1 VLSVWRTDLVQLGCA
16 ENGSGSGTPCSVAV
30 GEGVVYRPAGF
41 ARRRSPLIVHM
52 GALSGRFLR
61 RFITVFFFVFFFFSG
76 ASAVEAG

>member
-1 VLSVWRTDLVQLGCA
+1 
-16 ENGSGSGTPCSVAV
+16 VAV